1 MFKNDFI
8 IATNGKF
15 TFPNEGDSYM
25 QAIIQTF
32 VAVETVSVD
41 YAIIQMCQD
50 KKDYKNFL
58 DDASDAAK
66 EIRKLQK
73 KVLDKANNFVKFIDT
88 TFQFEYT
95 DGEVKRIESKFFK
108 KDIEKYA
115 YAINK
120 MFEYIFI
127 LTSKY
132 NVPDEVL
139 INLSDRAKK
148 FNEKM
153 HGNTLE
159 IQIAEL
165 IFQAKV
171 KILITNEHAILN
183 GKAYG
188 LIVVLYA
195 LKELI
200 NNIDLDKSKQIT
212 LEFNTAN
219 DELFFDA
226 SGNKKILNA
235 IIDDTII
242 RVRDNIDYSINNDTF
257 DRKLGHIL
265 YHMIKELIE
274 KRYNK

>member
-1 MFKNDFI
+1 MFKSEETI
-8 IATNGKF
+8 IAKDGKF

-25 QAIIQTF
+25 QAIMQTF

-58 DDASDAAK
+58 DDASDASK

-73 KVLDKANNFVKFIDT
+73 KVLDKANNFVEFVDT
-88 TFQFEYT
+88 TFQFEYK
-95 DGEVKRIESKFFK
+95 DGEVKRIESKSFTEEI
-108 KDIEKYA
+108 DKYA
-115 YAINK
+115 YVINK

-127 LTSKY
+127 LTCKY

-139 INLSDRAKK
+139 IKLSDRSKK

-153 HGNTLE
+153 HSNALE
-159 IQIAEL
+159 CQIIEL
-165 IFQAKV
+165 VFRARV
-171 KILITNEHAILN
+171 KILITNEHGIIN

-188 LIVVLYA
+188 VIVVLYA

-200 NNIDLDKSKQIT
+200 NNVDLDESETTT
-212 LEFNTAN
+212 LEFNTVN
-219 DELFFDA
+219 DEPFFDA
-226 SGNKKILNA
+226 SGSKKILNA

-242 RVRDNIDYSINNDTF
+242 RVRGKLDNNINNEIYNK
-257 DRKLGHIL
+257 KLGHIFYL
-265 YHMIKELIE
+265 MLKNLIE
-274 KRYNK
+274 K